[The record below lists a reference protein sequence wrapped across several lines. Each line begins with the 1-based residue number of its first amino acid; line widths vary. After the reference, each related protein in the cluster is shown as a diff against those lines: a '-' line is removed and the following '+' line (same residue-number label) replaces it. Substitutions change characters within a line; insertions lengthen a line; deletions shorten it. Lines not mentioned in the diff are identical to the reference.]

1 MASPDGPFSLLR
13 SRSAAGPRWLA
24 RLSRIIMRAK
34 LRLPS
39 GFAGRVCPT
48 GLRQNPPR
56 LHLYTKAHTLRLQLS
71 NHWSLEAQNEKKMGN
86 FQPTSLAV
94 NSSTSA
100 PPPRCSAASP
110 QPPLTPPGV
119 RFFYYV
125 LRSLVTQ
132 PPISPSALPSPASLP
147 GFLCSRRRRW
157 SCTRGVRRI
166 ARLPAPA
173 ARTPFLR
180 HLDSWCLPH

>member
-1 MASPDGPFSLLR
+1 M
-13 SRSAAGPRWLA
+13 
-24 RLSRIIMRAK
+24 K
-34 LRLPS
+34 
-39 GFAGRVCPT
+39 
-48 GLRQNPPR
+48 
-56 LHLYTKAHTLRLQLS
+56 
-71 NHWSLEAQNEKKMGN
+71 KKMGN

-132 PPISPSALPSPASLP
+132 PPISPSALPSPAVLP
-147 GFLCSRRRRW
+147 PCQVSFAPAVAAGPAREVFDELPACPRQPR
-157 SCTRGVRRI
+157 
-166 ARLPAPA
+166 ARLFYGTSIPGV
-173 ARTPFLR
+173 
-180 HLDSWCLPH
+180 CLTNPC